1 MQNTLAA
8 EPVHARVETLAP
20 DFERLPPQ
28 QYVLQ
33 RFLFENQN
41 VRPEFWRRV
50 EIQRPLH
57 GWIWGMLVL
66 GRCLMPMASMQT
78 ERKCDARMHIT

>member
-8 EPVHARVETLAP
+8 EPVHAGVETFAP

-33 RFLFENQN
+33 RFLLENQN
-41 VRPEFWRRV
+41 HRYSAGTGVGTV
-50 EIQRPLH
+50 
-57 GWIWGMLVL
+57 GVGV
-66 GRCLMPMASMQT
+66 G
-78 ERKCDARMHIT
+78 

>member
-8 EPVHARVETLAP
+8 EPVHAGVETLAP

-33 RFLFENQN
+33 RFLLENQN
-41 VRPEFWRRV
+41 FRPEFWRRV
-50 EIQRPLH
+50 EIHRPLH
-57 GWIWGMLVL
+57 GGIGGMLVL
-66 GRCLMPMASMQT
+66 GRCLMPMAPTQA
-78 ERKCDARMHIT
+78 ERKCHARMHNT